1 MTSSAGPDK
10 NELERTTPFPGPS
23 GRQQLHQA
31 YKFSQ
36 EEMRVMRECNRE
48 SFWRRCL
55 PIGTAMGVAAYVGV
69 NTGYLKRSPKY
80 GATPKV
86 VVSVIV
92 GYFLGKF
99 SYQTKCAEK
108 LMQLPNS
115 QIGEML
121 RKKRQGYFQESLDSG
136 LGPGMS
142 LAPFSTPAE
151 QYSDVGP
158 RNSLDI
164 DTSRPDY
171 DSLDDSLRPTIDSPI
186 YEEEMPPVQK
196 HTTTYDELRKKN
208 REEYQQHRVGLYRNA
223 DQRHSSSSST
233 SSGVNPKG
241 DDDQAKAP
249 VRTNRYGDA
258 LV

>member
-1 MTSSAGPDK
+1 MNSQTPPDR
-10 NELERTTPFPGPS
+10 NEFERTTPFPGPS
-23 GRQQLHQA
+23 GRQQGQSV
-31 YKFSQ
+31 YKFSPD
-36 EEMRVMRECNRE
+36 ELRVMRECNSE

-69 NTGYLKRSPKY
+69 NTGYLKRHPKY
-80 GATPKV
+80 GPTPKV
-86 VVSVIV
+86 VVSVII
-92 GYFLGKF
+92 GYFIGKF

-121 RKKRQGYFQESLDSG
+121 RKKRHGYFQESFDSG

-142 LAPFSTPAE
+142 LAPFSTPTE

-164 DTSRPDY
+164 DTTRPDY
-171 DSLDDSLRPTIDSPI
+171 DSLDDSFRPTVDTPL
-186 YEEEMPPVQK
+186 YEEEMPPIQK
-196 HTTTYDELRKKN
+196 HTTSYEELRKKN
-208 REEYQQHRVGLYRNA
+208 REEYQQQRVGLYRNQDA
-223 DQRHSSSSST
+223 RGAAS
-233 SSGVNPKG
+233 
-241 DDDQAKAP
+241 AP
-249 VRTNRYGDA
+249 VSPKAEEEQPKPTRTNKYGDV